1 MDHWKKYIE
10 NPKFLRWVFEPDDA
24 LEKDFSG
31 FFEAHPEEEKE
42 YRQVRK
48 ELRLL
53 SITDHEIS
61 WQKGRELF
69 QSISGQIR
77 SSEKLRKTVAYRL
90 NLFARYAAVAVIF
103 FVIGALFIYFPVRDK
118 TNLKVTEELFLKE
131 AGTFP
136 TLYFSDGSKIEI
148 ASGNRFIDL
157 SIGNKLV
164 VGDDTVSY
172 PAGSHGNGLPD
183 MLVIPNGQHLQ
194 VRMAD
199 RTSVWLNAGSRLIF
213 PHQFSAGKRE
223 VYLAGEAFF
232 DVSGNAKRPF
242 YVNTSYL
249 AIKVLGTRFN
259 VSAYPDESE
268 ITAALEEG
276 KIQILDNQSAIPRVT
291 AELVPNQLACLTKSN
306 KELVITNQ
314 NYELHTGWKEGILQF
329 EDEQMNQLVKKIER
343 YFDIEIILKDT
354 YRGEE
359 RVRGKLDLNAGRQV
373 VLEYLTKMT
382 KTTINEINTNTY
394 ILE

>member
-10 NPKFLRWVFEPDDA
+10 NPKFLRWVFESDAA
-24 LEKDFSG
+24 LERDFSD
-31 FFEAHPEEEKE
+31 FFKAHPEEEKE

-61 WQKGRELF
+61 WQRGRELF

-77 SSEKLRKTVAYRL
+77 SSEERRKIVPFRL
-90 NLFARYAAVAVIF
+90 GTFMRYAAVAVIF
-103 FVIGALFIYFPVRDK
+103 FAIGALFIYFPARDK

-131 AGTFP
+131 ARIFP
-136 TLYFSDGSKIEI
+136 TLYFADGSKIEI

-164 VGDDTVSY
+164 VGDDTISY
-172 PAGSHGNGLPD
+172 PADSHDSGLSD
-183 MLVIPNGQHLQ
+183 VLVIPNGQHLQ

-213 PHQFSAGKRE
+213 PRQFSTDKRE
-223 VYLAGEAFF
+223 VYLAGEAYF
-232 DVSGNAKRPF
+232 DVSANAKHPF
-242 YVNTSYL
+242 FVNTSYL
-249 AIKVLGTRFN
+249 SVKVLGTRFN
-259 VSAYPDESE
+259 VSAYPDDAE

-276 KIQILDNQSAIPRVT
+276 KIQILDNQSAIPGVT
-291 AELVPNQLACLTKSN
+291 AELAPNQLACLTKSN
-306 KELVITNQ
+306 NELVITNQ

-329 EDEQMNQLVKKIER
+329 EDEQMNQLVKRIER
-343 YFDIEIILKDT
+343 YFDMKIILKDT
-354 YRGEE
+354 YRGKE
-359 RVRGKLDLNAGRQV
+359 RVRGKLDLNAGPQA

-382 KTTINEINTNTY
+382 KTNVNQVNTNTY